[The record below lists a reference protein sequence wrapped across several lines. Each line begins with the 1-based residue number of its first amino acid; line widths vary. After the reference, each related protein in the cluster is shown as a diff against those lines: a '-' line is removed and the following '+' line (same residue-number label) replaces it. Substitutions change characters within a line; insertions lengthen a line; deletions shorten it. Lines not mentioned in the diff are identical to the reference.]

1 MMSDNI
7 ACGSMKWLSLMLYYI
22 LETYLMFCDSI

>member
-7 ACGSMKWLSLMLYYI
+7 ACGSMKRYDYAVWYSGVYELQNR
-22 LETYLMFCDSI
+22 